1 MRTAAATVFVV
12 DDDASILRAMTRL
25 FKSEGLSVE
34 TFPSPREFLERPPHD
49 GPGCLVLDLQ
59 MPELDGLE
67 VQRALAE
74 AGRDLPIVFVSGHG
88 NVPASVEAMKAG
100 ALDFLTKP
108 FQDERLLAAIR
119 GGIALS
125 TARRAERAELRSLQD
140 RIGSL
145 TPREREVFRC
155 VVQGLPNKK
164 IAGLLGT
171 AEKTVKVH
179 RARVMEKMKA
189 ASLADLVRMSEHAG
203 EGG

>member
-25 FKSEGLSVE
+25 LKSEGLAVE

-108 FQDERLLAAIR
+108 FQDERLLAVIR

-189 ASLADLVRMSEHAG
+189 ASLADLVRMSERDEAS
-203 EGG
+203 

>member
-1 MRTAAATVFVV
+1 VRTAAATVFVV

-108 FQDERLLAAIR
+108 FQDERLLAVIR

-189 ASLADLVRMSEHAG
+189 ASLADLVRMSERAG

>member
-108 FQDERLLAAIR
+108 FQDERLLAVIR

>member
-1 MRTAAATVFVV
+1 VRTAAATVFVV

-25 FKSEGLSVE
+25 LKSEGLAVE

-108 FQDERLLAAIR
+108 FQDERLLAVIR

>member
-25 FKSEGLSVE
+25 LKSEGLAVE

-108 FQDERLLAAIR
+108 FQDERLLAVIR

>member
-1 MRTAAATVFVV
+1 MRTATATVFVV

-25 FKSEGLSVE
+25 FKSEGLAVE

-108 FQDERLLAAIR
+108 FQDERLLAVIR

>member
-25 FKSEGLSVE
+25 FKSEGLAVE

-108 FQDERLLAAIR
+108 FQDERLLAVIR